1 MLDKKDLIKLESKAT
16 DLFIFV
22 RKITKIKT
30 NDYKSQELN
39 NLLTKMNLAENINE
53 IKTIITSFQQYS

>member
-39 NLLTKMNLAENINE
+39 NLLTKNE
-53 IKTIITSFQQYS
+53 FSRKILMK

>member
-30 NDYKSQELN
+30 NDYNSQELN

-53 IKTIITSFQQYS
+53 IKAIITSF

>member
-1 MLDKKDLIKLESKAT
+1 MLDKKDLIKLKSKAT

-53 IKTIITSFQQYS
+53 IKAIITSF

>member
-1 MLDKKDLIKLESKAT
+1 MDKKDLIKLESKAT

-53 IKTIITSFQQYS
+53 IKAIITSF

>member
-53 IKTIITSFQQYS
+53 IKTIITSFQ

>member
-53 IKTIITSFQQYS
+53 IKAIIASF

>member
-22 RKITKIKT
+22 KKITKIKT

-53 IKTIITSFQQYS
+53 IKAIIASF

>member
-1 MLDKKDLIKLESKAT
+1 MLDDKKKNLVKLESKAT

-22 RKITKIKT
+22 KKITKIKT

-53 IKTIITSFQQYS
+53 IKTIITSF

>member
-53 IKTIITSFQQYS
+53 IKTIITSF

>member
-22 RKITKIKT
+22 RKIIKIKS

-53 IKTIITSFQQYS
+53 IKTIITSFQ

>member
-53 IKTIITSFQQYS
+53 IKAIITSF

>member
-39 NLLTKMNLAENINE
+39 NLLTKMNLVENINE
-53 IKTIITSFQQYS
+53 IKAIITSF

>member
-22 RKITKIKT
+22 RKIIKIKT

-53 IKTIITSFQQYS
+53 IKTIITSFQ